1 MNLRLNA
8 LTASCSE
15 IHVSGIAGV
24 VAITGPVIL
33 TEKIKDTHCLGDTSD
48 TPTRLNSSW

>member
-8 LTASCSE
+8 LTASCRE

-33 TEKIKDTHCLGDTSD
+33 TEDIKDTHGFRDASD
-48 TPTRLNSSW
+48 TPHSAKFV